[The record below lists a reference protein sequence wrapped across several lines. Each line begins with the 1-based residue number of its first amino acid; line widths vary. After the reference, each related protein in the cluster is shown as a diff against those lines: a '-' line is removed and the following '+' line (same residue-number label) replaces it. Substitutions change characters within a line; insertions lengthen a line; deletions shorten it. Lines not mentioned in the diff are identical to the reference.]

1 MSRGYRLTPE
11 AQANLDDIGAFVAR
25 DNVDAA
31 LRVLEGLKRAFE
43 QLAATPE
50 IGHKR
55 EDLTARPVKFWSVYS
70 YLVVYDPAREPLTII
85 AVLHSARDVKQLL
98 NDNLRKP

>member
-1 MSRGYRLTPE
+1 VSRGYRLTAE
-11 AQANLDDIGAFVAR
+11 AQSSVDEIGAFIAE
-25 DNVDAA
+25 DSVDTAV
-31 LRVLEGLKRAFE
+31 RVLEALEHAFE

-70 YLVVYDPAREPLTII
+70 YLIVYDPASSPLTII
-85 AVLHSARDVKQLL
+85 TVLHGARDVERLL
-98 NDNLRKP
+98 KNSAR

>member
-1 MSRGYRLTPE
+1 MSRGYRLTAE
-11 AQANLDDIGAFVAR
+11 AQSS
-25 DNVDAA
+25 VDTAV
-31 LRVLEGLKRAFE
+31 RVLEALEHAFE

-70 YLVVYDPAREPLTII
+70 YLIVYDPRARRSRSSPCCTAREMSN
-85 AVLHSARDVKQLL
+85 AS
-98 NDNLRKP
+98 